1 MHIRAYVE
9 HDLPQLIQ
17 LTIDPFGPFYEQHFR
32 PLVGDT
38 VFAHQHGDWRED
50 YRAQVPTLHDPSA
63 HKYVAVAEKDDELPG
78 YVAWNI
84 NPARRHGEIEILAV
98 ARGHRRSGIGS
109 TLCRHAFSEMTD
121 HAVEVAVVG
130 TGGDAFHTP
139 ARTLYSSLGCTE
151 LPVAVFFKQL

>member
-17 LTIDPFGPFYEQHFR
+17 LTIDTFGPFYEQHFR

-63 HKYVAVAEKDDELPG
+63 HKYVAVAEKTTNSPG
-78 YVAWNI
+78 TWRGTSTRRADT
-84 NPARRHGEIEILAV
+84 ARSRSSPSHEDTAV
-98 ARGHRRSGIGS
+98 SGSDPRCAGTRS
-109 TLCRHAFSEMTD
+109 R
-121 HAVEVAVVG
+121 
-130 TGGDAFHTP
+130 
-139 ARTLYSSLGCTE
+139 
-151 LPVAVFFKQL
+151 K